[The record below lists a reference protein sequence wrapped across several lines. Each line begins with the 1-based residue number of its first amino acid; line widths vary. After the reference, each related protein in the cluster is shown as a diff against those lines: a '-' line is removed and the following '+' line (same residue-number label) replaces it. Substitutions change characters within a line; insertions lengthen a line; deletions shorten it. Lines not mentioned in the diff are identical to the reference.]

1 MERIEERLAKLE
13 AAKSPTISPS
23 TRVTLGLAVTA
34 IAGVFWLST
43 IYANVVST
51 KDDIQSMKLQIVA
64 MQSDIR
70 SGSERQT
77 KLETQF
83 TYIQQSLDDIKKGL
97 ENINGR

>member
-1 MERIEERLAKLE
+1 MAEH
-13 AAKSPTISPS
+13 AASISQS
-23 TRVTLGLAVTA
+23 TRVTLGIV
-34 IAGVFWLST
+34 ISVIGGVLWLST

-51 KDDIQSMKLQIVA
+51 KDEVQGMKLQIVA

-83 TYIQQSLDDIKKGL
+83 LYIQQTLDEIKKGL
-97 ENINGR
+97 EKIKN

>member
-1 MERIEERLAKLE
+1 MAEH
-13 AAKSPTISPS
+13 AASISQS
-23 TRVTLGLAVTA
+23 TRVTLGIVVS
-34 IAGVFWLST
+34 IIGGVLWLST

-51 KDDIQSMKLQIVA
+51 KDEVQGMKLQIVA

-83 TYIQQSLDDIKKGL
+83 LYIQQSLEEIKKGL
-97 ENINGR
+97 EKIKN